1 MTQKLQKAF
10 ELASALPGQRQD
22 ELGNMLINLVEQ
34 EKSPL
39 KLSKA
44 HIAEVEARLA
54 APPDF
59 ASDAGVEAFFK
70 RLTGLNQNSE

>member
-22 ELGNMLINLVEQ
+22 ELGDMLISLVEQ

-39 KLSKA
+39 RLSKA
-44 HIAEVEARLA
+44 QIAEVEVRLA

-59 ASDAGVEAFFK
+59 ASDAEVEAFFN
-70 RLTGLNQNSE
+70 RLVG